1 VIKNFFLDLS
11 PQARKIK
18 AELYYWDYTKIK
30 SFHTAK
36 EINKTKRQPTKWE
49 KIFANN
55 ISGKGV
61 NIQNM

>member
-1 VIKNFFLDLS
+1 MQTQETMRLHSVFE
-11 PQARKIK
+11 KIK